1 MPVDRITVAPALAS
15 ACSNGALVRSPEPI
29 LMRGSLSDS
38 RNSSDVRVERR
49 REELDAARLRA
60 RDQRVM
66 RRLRQFQPLQ
76 HGKLAFAGVRG
87 ALLIIGLLR
96 RAPGQRI
103 GVEGLEFHDVGAGIR
118 GGIDQGQRGLEAA
131 GMIDAGF
138 RDDERAWPR
147 HPAAPAI
154 ADVMKAFLQQ
164 RAKIRDRW
172 RWCRRCAG
180 WPRHRHRG

>member
-1 MPVDRITVAPALAS
+1 MPVDRISVAPALAS

-29 LMRGSLSDS
+29 LIRGSLSDS
-38 RNSSDVRVERR
+38 RNSSDCGSNGVDRNSMPRC
-49 REELDAARLRA
+49 LGA
-60 RDQRVM
+60 RDQRLM

-76 HGKLAFAGVRG
+76 HGELAFGGVRG
-87 ALLIIGLLR
+87 ALLIIGLWR

-118 GGIDQGQRGLEAA
+118 GRIDQGQRRLEAA

-147 HPAAPAI
+147 HSGSLPHCGCHESPFAAARENPRQ
-154 ADVMKAFLQQ
+154 LQC
-164 RAKIRDRW
+164 ASAM
-172 RWCRRCAG
+172 RRLAS
-180 WPRHRHRG
+180 PSP